1 MAVCCITKPMSNK
14 NDVHENDIKEKKLT
28 PVKLRKYKGFEN
40 INDEE
45 AINIIETL
53 YQFSLLTLTIYNS
66 NCK

>member
-1 MAVCCITKPMSNK
+1 MSNK